1 MEQRYA
7 RFWAELFATVLP
19 YVLVLYG
26 SLWYLW
32 SHPGLEAA
40 WRIALALAP
49 MVPATF
55 AVVVFVRAFGRLD
68 ELERRIHLDGLAYGF
83 GGTALTTFTY
93 GFLQNA
99 GLPDLSWHF
108 VWPIMVLFWGIG
120 VTWSASKYRYRN
132 EEQPQGTTR

>member
-7 RFWAELFATVLP
+7 RFWVELFATVLP

-32 SHPGLEAA
+32 SHPGLGAA

-83 GGTALTTFTY
+83 GGTAFTTFTY

-120 VTWSASKYRYRN
+120 VTLSASKYRYRN
-132 EEQPQGTTR
+132 EEQPQGTAR